1 MERFVLPAHGRSE
14 TQPTQ
19 HPKAL
24 PLFFGRKKTRAKTSP
39 LFGSKPEAR
48 RVIFF
53 LTFFSRKL
61 GTFFRMI
68 ATWMLLHLHKYPS
81 ASSPYHRTLTLCLRC
96 SKTKDVPGHRKQA
109 YTHKTRR
116 WVVFFWALKI
126 SVEDTPRLN
135 KRLGVTWGV
144 QVPGDGNLC
153 GIWVV

>member
-24 PLFFGRKKTRAKTSP
+24 PLFFGRKKPGQKHHHF
-39 LFGSKPEAR
+39 LEVNQKPEGS
-48 RVIFF
+48 F
-53 LTFFSRKL
+53 FFSHFFRENSAL
-61 GTFFRMI
+61 FFRMI

-96 SKTKDVPGHRKQA
+96 KDVPGHRKQA

-126 SVEDTPRLN
+126 SAEDTPRLN
-135 KRLGVTWGV
+135 KRLGVTWVV
-144 QVPGDGNLC
+144 QVAGDGNLC

>member
-24 PLFFGRKKTRAKTSP
+24 PLFFGRKKPGPKTSP

-61 GTFFRMI
+61 GTFLGWLQPECFCI
-68 ATWMLLHLHKYPS
+68 YISTHLQVLHITALLRS
-81 ASSPYHRTLTLCLRC
+81 VSGVRTYLVIENKHTH
-96 SKTKDVPGHRKQA
+96 TKQEGEFF
-109 YTHKTRR
+109 
-116 WVVFFWALKI
+116 FFWALKI
-126 SVEDTPRLN
+126 SAEDTPRLN
-135 KRLGVTWGV
+135 KRLGVTWVV
-144 QVPGDGNLC
+144 QVAGDGNLR